1 MSDKDIAIMKKH
13 PMPINLQKWINHFGT
28 ANRLNRTEPDWEAPL
43 NLPEKKRRALAMT
56 LAEYQLGDG
65 GGPCRLIASDAE
77 ALRATDEEV
86 RIVIDLWFREEAEHS
101 RLLGGAVR
109 RLNGTFLT
117 DSFGFR
123 WFNRCRLAIG
133 AQFEMLM
140 LLIVEIVSTA
150 YYQSIRRHCDDEPI
164 ARMCR
169 LILRDE
175 AGHVQFHRERLMS
188 LHPDGVSKGWRAGF
202 LLLGYACTSFLWLG
216 HGPWLREIGVTRGEL
231 FGSVQKG
238 FARFLKH
245 LKTGLRALP
254 TGTRRGTRQTSPATM
269 KGRGVISLS
278 FPPHPPRRRVG
289 VGDEFRAFAHFSFR
303 RVPIS
308 NRSPFSKKK

>member
-1 MSDKDIAIMKKH
+1 MSGKDITHMKNH
-13 PMPINLQKWINHFGT
+13 PMPMNLQKWINHFGT
-28 ANRLNRTEPDWEAPL
+28 TNRLNRIEPDWDAPL
-43 NLPEKKRRALAMT
+43 HLPEKKRRALAAT

-65 GGPCRLIASDAE
+65 GGPCRLIARDAE

-86 RIVIDLWFREEAEHS
+86 RCVVDLWFREEAEHS

-109 RLNGTFLT
+109 RLNGTFIT

-123 WFNRCRLAIG
+123 CFNLCRRAIG

-150 YYQSIRRHCDDEPI
+150 YYQSVHRHCDDEPI

-175 AGHVQFHRERLMS
+175 AGHVRFHRERLMS
-188 LHPDGVSKGWRAGF
+188 LNPDGVSKIRGAGF

-216 HGPWLREIGVTRGEL
+216 HGSWLRDIGISRGEL
-231 FGSVQKG
+231 FGSVHK
-238 FARFLKH
+238 LSLIH
-245 LKTGLRALP
+245 ISEP
-254 TGTRRGTRQTSPATM
+254 TRPY
-269 KGRGVISLS
+269 
-278 FPPHPPRRRVG
+278 
-289 VGDEFRAFAHFSFR
+289 
-303 RVPIS
+303 
-308 NRSPFSKKK
+308 

>member
-1 MSDKDIAIMKKH
+1 MSGKDITHMKNH
-13 PMPINLQKWINHFGT
+13 PMPMNLQKWINHFGT
-28 ANRLNRTEPDWEAPL
+28 TNRLNRIEPDWDAPL
-43 NLPEKKRRALAMT
+43 HLPEKKRRALAAT

-65 GGPCRLIASDAE
+65 GGPCRLIARDAE

-86 RIVIDLWFREEAEHS
+86 RCVVDLWFREEAEHS

-109 RLNGTFLT
+109 RLNGTFIT

-123 WFNRCRLAIG
+123 CFNLCRRAIG

-150 YYQSIRRHCDDEPI
+150 YYQSVHRHCDDEPI

-175 AGHVQFHRERLMS
+175 AGHVRFHRERLMS
-188 LHPDGVSKGWRAGF
+188 LYPDGVSKIRGAGF

-216 HGPWLREIGVTRGEL
+216 HGSWLRDIGISRGEL
-231 FGSVQKG
+231 FGSVHKG
-238 FARFLKH
+238 LSRFLKH
-245 LKTGLRALP
+245 LRTGLRIS
-254 TGTRRGTRQTSPATM
+254 GTAHSTTRM
-269 KGRGVISLS
+269 SL
-278 FPPHPPRRRVG
+278 HP
-289 VGDEFRAFAHFSFR
+289 
-303 RVPIS
+303 
-308 NRSPFSKKK
+308 RSRLKVTT